1 MREGAAP
8 RMGNRSSRSAAEAE
22 ALDDGAVALDLRLL
36 EVVEQPAALADEQQ
50 QATTAVVVVLVR
62 LEVLGEVRDAVA
74 EQRDLDLGRT
84 GVALGDGVLGDDLLL
99 GLRVGSD
106 RHGGSF
112 GSLVARRARAGSP
125 RSEEGRVGVWLVR

>member
-8 RMGNRSSRSAAEAE
+8 PWGTAPARSAAEAE

-62 LEVLGEVRDAVA
+62 LEVLGEVADPVA
-74 EQRDLDLGRT
+74 EQRDLHLGRT
-84 GVALGDGVLGDDLLL
+84 GVAVGRGVLGDDLLL
-99 GLRVGSD
+99 RRGVGSD
-106 RHGGSF
+106 RHAAPS
-112 GSLVARRARAGSP
+112 GSLVARRAGACSP
-125 RSEEGRVGVWLVR
+125 GH